1 MDIKPITTYQG
12 KIVPLFYDN
21 IDTDQIIP
29 KVHLKRISK
38 LDLAHSLLMNGVIYQ
53 TEAIIQTLIQTNLNI
68 KELVF

>member
-1 MDIKPITTYQG
+1 MDIKPITTYTG

-38 LDLAHSLLMNGVIYQ
+38 LVLVHLRLMNGAIYQ
-53 TEAIIQTLIQTNLNI
+53 MEAIIQTSIQTNPNI